1 MFEEPRETGC
11 NRNVQHNNCIEIPRV
26 DALKRSLIDDCVDRL
41 REGATVLVDTQRLQ
55 HLVADDF
62 NRRMQA
68 DGLTAWP
75 SAEVFTFPA
84 WLSRLWRDYANQS
97 EETINVLLSGE
108 QSRQIWERV
117 ISESVRSQYSEGYEY
132 LLWHITAT
140 ANQVKNAYGQIC
152 SYGIDPDYY
161 TDQISIDV
169 AHFRDWLQAYRNT
182 LVKRSAVDHEC
193 LADHVG
199 NAAEKIFGTKRPSVV
214 FAGIDT
220 WTPQLERLIESLER
234 VDCAIEILEA
244 NTVPFDSKPQRF
256 EFDTTDEEIN
266 ACSRWARVSVDANP
280 EVHRIGI
287 VVPNLREIGP
297 RLSRALSDYLN
308 PDALM
313 ENRQTN
319 KLSFHI
325 TLSGSL
331 NEVPIVVDA
340 MNLLELIRPTVSI
353 EVMTSIV
360 VSDRIKGWDQESAGR
375 AKLANEIYGVGGDRL
390 SLDDL
395 IDLANKLTVKQP
407 DLCPELIKVLHKAK
421 KTRSEQ
427 PERADYASWG
437 RFFMGWME
445 IFQSKKKGD
454 RQFGVD
460 EWQAYRSWVSIV
472 QGLAE
477 LGFVETECTVETALA
492 KLVRQVREANVQPR
506 AVRAP
511 VQVGEY
517 LSMAGQ
523 TFTHLWMLGMN
534 EKALPGSPR
543 PTPFIPISVQ
553 KNCRIAGS
561 SAEELNKQIQRRY
574 ERIVSSAQ
582 HVVQSYARTD
592 KGEHFQR
599 SHLLRLPDRFS
610 LEASEDLA
618 SCRNY
623 SSLLAVEY
631 RYSETFNDWKAPA
644 VQLKGGVTSGGTSLL
659 KDQSNCPFRAF
670 AVHRLHLKQAPSLEI
685 GVTRLARGLLMHAIA
700 ESLYKMYPTPE
711 HLKALSESGD
721 LTNVVKECVESEVET
736 YNGERVRPFSR
747 EIVEVEVSILSNLAE
762 ALVKFDM
769 QRIAEGQIPSAS
781 QVGQLSN
788 ATYELWAAEYRTDLE
803 LAGMTLTLKIDR
815 IDDCN
820 GNLILIDYKTGACS
834 LSDAGGKKPYTY
846 RPKDPQLAIYAVAM
860 DQQEHKVRDVAYYQL
875 KDGKLSTYTWFEHTQ
890 SRAKATTIDEL
901 LNSNSD
907 ASWLAVLN
915 QIAGGYIAGDAV
927 ADPLNSYGTCRYCH
941 VMPVCRIKCKT
952 DN

>member
-1 MFEEPRETGC
+1 MSENPQETGC
-11 NRNVQHNNCIEIPRV
+11 NRNVQQNNRIEIPQV

-41 REGATVLVDTQRLQ
+41 REGATVVVDTQRLQ
-55 HLVADDF
+55 HLVADEF
-62 NRRMQA
+62 NRRKQA
-68 DGLTAWP
+68 DGLTVWP
-75 SAEVFTFPA
+75 SAEVFTFSA

-97 EETINVLLSGE
+97 EEIVSVLLSGE

-117 ISESVRSQYSEGYEY
+117 ISEKVRSQYCEGYEY
-132 LLWHITAT
+132 LLWHITTT

-152 SYGIDPDYY
+152 SYGIDPDSY
-161 TDQISIDV
+161 TDHISIDV
-169 AHFRDWLQAYRNT
+169 AHFRDWLQSYQHT
-182 LVKRSAVDHEC
+182 LEKRGAIDHEC

-199 NAAEKIFGTKRPSVV
+199 NAADKLLGTERPSIV

-234 VDCAIEILEA
+234 VDCAIEILDA
-244 NTVPFDSKPQRF
+244 NTVPIDNQPQRF

-266 ACSRWARVSVDANP
+266 ACARWARVSVEANP

-287 VVPNLREIGP
+287 VTPNLREIGP

-313 ENRQTN
+313 EDRQTN

-325 TLSGSL
+325 TLGGSL

-360 VSDRIKGWDQESAGR
+360 MSDRIKGWDQESAGR

-395 IDLANKLTVKQP
+395 IDLENKLAVKQP
-407 DLCPELIKVLHKAK
+407 DLCPELTKVLHKAK
-421 KTRSEQ
+421 RKRSER

-437 RFFMGWME
+437 QFFMEWME

-460 EWQAYRSWVSIV
+460 EWQAYRSWVAIV

-477 LGFVETECTVETALA
+477 LGFVESECTVETALA
-492 KLVRQVREANVQPR
+492 KLVRSVREANVQPR
-506 AVRAP
+506 AVRTP

-553 KNCRIAGS
+553 KNCRIASS
-561 SAEELNKQIQRRY
+561 SAEELNKQVQRRF
-574 ERIVSSAQ
+574 ERIVSSAP

-592 KGEHFQR
+592 KGEHLQK
-599 SHLLRLPDRFS
+599 SHLLRFPVRFS
-610 LEASEDLA
+610 LEASEELA
-618 SCRNY
+618 SCRDY
-623 SSLLAVEY
+623 SSLLAAEY
-631 RYSETFNDWKAPA
+631 RNSETFNDWKAPA
-644 VQLKGGVTSGGTSLL
+644 VQLQGNVTSGGTSLL

-670 AVHRLHLKQAPSLEI
+670 AVHRLHLRQAPSLDV

-700 ESLYKMYPTPE
+700 QSLYETYPTPE
-711 HLKALSESGD
+711 QLKALSESGD
-721 LTNVVKECVESEVET
+721 LSNVVSECVESVVET
-736 YNGERVRPFSR
+736 YNGERVRRFSR
-747 EIVEVEVSILSNLAE
+747 EIMGVEVSILSKLSE
-762 ALVKFDM
+762 ALVNFDM
-769 QRIAEGQIPSAS
+769 QRIADGQRPLNS

-788 ATYELWAAEYRTDLE
+788 ATYKLWAAEHWTEIE
-803 LAGMTLTLKIDR
+803 LSGMKLTLKIDR
-815 IDDCN
+815 IDDCY

-860 DQQEHKVRDVAYYQL
+860 DQLKHKVRDIAYYQL
-875 KDGKLSTYTWFEHTQ
+875 KDGELSTSTWFEYTQ
-890 SRAKATTIDEL
+890 SRAKATPIDEL

-907 ASWLAVLN
+907 ASWLAVLS
-915 QIAGGYIAGDAV
+915 QIASGYIAGDAV
-927 ADPLNSYGTCRYCH
+927 ADPLNSYDTCRYCH
-941 VMPVCRIKCKT
+941 VKPVCRIKCKS

>member
-1 MFEEPRETGC
+1 MQQN
-11 NRNVQHNNCIEIPRV
+11 NRIEIPRV

-41 REGATVLVDTQRLQ
+41 RKGATVVVDTQRLQ
-55 HLVADDF
+55 HLVADEF
-62 NRRMQA
+62 NRRKQA
-68 DGLTAWP
+68 EGLTVWP
-75 SAEVFTFPA
+75 SAEVFTFSA
-84 WLSRLWRDYANQS
+84 WLSRLWRDYANLS
-97 EETINVLLSGE
+97 EQTVNVLLSVE

-117 ISESVRSQYSEGYEY
+117 ISEYVRSQYREGYEY

-152 SYGIDPDYY
+152 SYGIDPFCY
-161 TDQISIDV
+161 TDHISIDV
-169 AHFRDWLQAYRNT
+169 AHFRDWLKAYRYA
-182 LVKRSAVDHEC
+182 LVKRRAIDQEC

-199 NAAEKIFGTKRPSVV
+199 NAAEIIFGAKRRSVV
-214 FAGIDT
+214 FAGVDT
-220 WTPQLERLIESLER
+220 WTPQLERLIESLES

-244 NTVPFDSKPQRF
+244 NTVPFDRRPQRF

-266 ACSRWARVSVDANP
+266 ACARWARVSVDANP

-297 RLSRALSDYLN
+297 RMSRTLSDYLN

-313 ENRQTN
+313 EDRQTN
-319 KLSFHI
+319 KLSFHM
-325 TLSGSL
+325 TLSGSF
-331 NEVPIVVDA
+331 NKVPIVVDA

-360 VSDRIKGWDQESAGR
+360 VSDRIKGWEQESAGR
-375 AKLANEIYGVGGDRL
+375 AKLANEVYGVGGDRL

-395 IDLANKLTVKQP
+395 IELENRLAVKQP

-421 KTRSEQ
+421 RKRSEQ
-427 PERADYASWG
+427 PERADFASWG

-477 LGFVETECTVETALA
+477 LGFVESECTVETALA
-492 KLVRQVREANVQPR
+492 KLVRQVREASVQPR
-506 AVRAP
+506 AVRTP

-543 PTPFIPISVQ
+543 PTPFIPVSVQ
-553 KNCRIAGS
+553 KNCRIASS
-561 SAEELNKQIQRRY
+561 SAEELNKQVQRRY

-610 LEASEDLA
+610 LEAAEELA
-618 SCRNY
+618 SYRSY

-631 RYSETFNDWKAPA
+631 RNSETFNDWKAPV
-644 VQLKGGVTSGGTSLL
+644 VQLKGGVASGGTSLL

-670 AVHRLHLKQAPSLEI
+670 AVHRLHLKQAPSLDV

-700 ESLYKMYPTPE
+700 ESLYETYPTPE
-711 HLKALSESGD
+711 QLKTLSESGN
-721 LTNVVKECVESEVET
+721 LSNVLRESVESAVQT

-747 EIVEVEVSILSNLAE
+747 EIVEVEVSILLKLSE
-762 ALVKFDM
+762 ALVQFDR
-769 QRIAEGQIPSAS
+769 QRNAGGQKPSGS
-781 QVGQLSN
+781 HVGQLSDT
-788 ATYELWAAEYRTDLE
+788 AYELWEAEYRTEIE
-803 LAGMTLTLKIDR
+803 LSGMTLTLKIDR
-815 IDDCN
+815 IDDSD
-820 GNLILIDYKTGACS
+820 GSFILIDYKTGACN
-834 LSDAGGKKPYTY
+834 LSDAWGNNPY
-846 RPKDPQLAIYAVAM
+846 RPKDPQLAAYAVAM
-860 DQQEHKVRDVAYYQL
+860 HQQGRKVRDVAYYQL
-875 KDGKLSTYTWFEHTQ
+875 KNGELSVSSWFNFVEK
-890 SRAKATTIDEL
+890 SRVKPKSIDLL
-901 LNSNSD
+901 LNPRED
-907 ASWLAVLN
+907 VSWLTMLDHLAN
-915 QIAGGYIAGDAV
+915 GYLSGHAA
-927 ADPLNSYGTCRYCH
+927 ADPLNSFDTCRYCH
-941 VMPVCRIKCKT
+941 VKPVCRIKCKT
-952 DN
+952 DI

>member
-1 MFEEPRETGC
+1 MFENPQETGC
-11 NRNVQHNNCIEIPRV
+11 KRNVQQNNRIEIPRV

-41 REGATVLVDTQRLQ
+41 RKGATVVVDTQRLQ
-55 HLVADDF
+55 HLVADEF
-62 NRRMQA
+62 NRRRQA

-75 SAEVFTFPA
+75 SAEVFTFSA
-84 WLSRLWRDYANQS
+84 WLSRLWRDHANQS
-97 EETINVLLSGE
+97 EQTVSVLLSGE

-117 ISESVRSQYSEGYEY
+117 ISENVRSQYSEGYEY

-140 ANQVKNAYGQIC
+140 ANQVKNAYGLIC
-152 SYGIDPDYY
+152 SYGIDPYCY
-161 TDQISIDV
+161 TDHISIDV
-169 AHFRDWLQAYRNT
+169 AHFRGWLQAYRHA
-182 LVKRSAVDHEC
+182 LLKRSAIDHEC

-199 NAAEKIFGTKRPSVV
+199 NAAENIFGAKRPSMV

-220 WTPQLERLIESLER
+220 WTPQLEQLIESLER

-244 NTVPFDSKPQRF
+244 NTVPFDRQPQRF

-266 ACSRWARVSVDANP
+266 ACARWARVSVDANP

-287 VVPNLREIGP
+287 VVPNLGEIGP
-297 RLSRALSDYLN
+297 RMSRALSDYLN

-313 ENRQTN
+313 EDRQTN

-353 EVMTSIV
+353 EIMTSIV

-395 IDLANKLTVKQP
+395 IDLEKKLAVKQP
-407 DLCPELIKVLHKAK
+407 NLCPELIKVLHKAK
-421 KTRSEQ
+421 QKRSEQ
-427 PERADYASWG
+427 PERTDFASWG
-437 RFFMGWME
+437 RFFMTWME

-477 LGFVETECTVETALA
+477 LGFVESRCTVETVLA

-506 AVRAP
+506 SVRTP

-534 EKALPGSPR
+534 EKSLPGSPR

-553 KNCRIAGS
+553 KESRIASS
-561 SAEELNKQIQRRY
+561 SAEELNKQVQRRY

-582 HVVQSYARTD
+582 NVVQSYARTD
-592 KGEHFQR
+592 KGEHFQK

-610 LEASEDLA
+610 LEASEELA
-618 SCRNY
+618 SCRSY
-623 SSLLAVEY
+623 LSLLTLEY
-631 RYSETFNDWKAPA
+631 GNSETFNDWKAPA
-644 VQLKGGVTSGGTSLL
+644 VQLKGGVASGGTSLL

-670 AVHRLHLKQAPSLEI
+670 AVHRLHLNQVPSLDV
-685 GVTRLARGLLMHAIA
+685 GVTRLTRGLLMHSIA
-700 ESLYKMYPTPE
+700 ESLYKAYQTPE
-711 HLKALSESGD
+711 QLNTLSESGN
-721 LTNVVKECVESEVET
+721 LSNVVRECVSSVVKT
-736 YNGERVRPFSR
+736 YNGERVRPFST
-747 EIVEVEVSILSNLAE
+747 EIEEVEISILSKLSE
-762 ALVKFDM
+762 ALVNFDM
-769 QRIAEGQIPSAS
+769 QRITEKQEPLDS
-781 QVGQLSN
+781 QVSQLSDT
-788 ATYELWAAEYRTDLE
+788 TYKLWEAEHRTKIELS
-803 LAGMTLTLKIDR
+803 GMTLTLKIDR
-815 IDDCN
+815 IDDAY
-820 GNLILIDYKTGACS
+820 GSFILIDYKTGACS
-834 LSDAGGKKPYTY
+834 LSDAWGSNPY
-846 RPKDPQLAIYAVAM
+846 RPKDPQLAAYAVAM
-860 DQQEHKVRDVAYYQL
+860 HQQGRKVTDVAYYQL
-875 KDGKLSTYTWFEHTQ
+875 KDGELSASSWFHFVER
-890 SRAKATTIDEL
+890 SRANPKPVEL
-901 LNSNSD
+901 LLNPTED
-907 ASWLAVLN
+907 VSWLTTLEHLANDYLS
-915 QIAGGYIAGDAV
+915 GHAV
-927 ADPLNSYGTCRYCH
+927 ADPLNTYDTCRYCH
-941 VMPVCRIKCKT
+941 VEPVCRIKCKS
-952 DN
+952 DL

>member
-1 MFEEPRETGC
+1 MFENPQETGC
-11 NRNVQHNNCIEIPRV
+11 NHNVQQNNRIEIPRV

-41 REGATVLVDTQRLQ
+41 REGATVVVDTQRLQ
-55 HLVADDF
+55 HLVADEF

-68 DGLTAWP
+68 DGLTVWP
-75 SAEVFTFPA
+75 SAEVFTFSA

-97 EETINVLLSGE
+97 EQTVSVLLSGE

-117 ISESVRSQYSEGYEY
+117 ISDNVRSQYSEGYEY

-152 SYGIDPDYY
+152 SYGIDPDCYS
-161 TDQISIDV
+161 DHISIDV
-169 AHFRDWLQAYRNT
+169 AHFRDWLHAYRQT
-182 LVKRSAVDHEC
+182 LVKRRAIDHEC

-199 NAAEKIFGTKRPSVV
+199 NAAEKLFGTERPSIV

-234 VDCAIEILEA
+234 VDCVVQILEA
-244 NTVPFDSKPQRF
+244 NTVPFDRQPQRL

-266 ACSRWARVSVDANP
+266 ACARWARVSVDANP

-313 ENRQTN
+313 EDRQTN

-360 VSDRIKGWDQESAGR
+360 MSDRIKGWDQESAGR

-395 IDLANKLTVKQP
+395 IDLEKKLVKNP

-421 KTRSEQ
+421 QTRSEQ

-437 RFFMGWME
+437 QFFMGWME

-460 EWQAYRSWVSIV
+460 EWQAYRSWVAIV

-477 LGFVETECTVETALA
+477 LGFVETDCTVETALA
-492 KLVRQVREANVQPR
+492 KLVRSVREANVQPR
-506 AVRAP
+506 AVRTP

-523 TFTHLWMLGMN
+523 KFTHLWMLGMN

-553 KNCRIAGS
+553 KNCRIASS
-561 SAEELNKQIQRRY
+561 SAEELNIQIQRRY

-599 SHLLRLPDRFS
+599 SHLLRIPDRFS

-618 SCRNY
+618 SCRDY
-623 SSLLAVEY
+623 SSLLALEY
-631 RYSETFNDWKAPA
+631 RNSQTFNDWKAPA
-644 VQLKGGVTSGGTSLL
+644 VQLNGGVTSGGTSLL

-670 AVHRLHLKQAPSLEI
+670 AVHRLNLNQAPSI
-685 GVTRLARGLLMHAIA
+685 DVGVTRLARGLLMHAIA

-711 HLKALSESGD
+711 QLKALSESGE
-721 LTNVVKECVESEVET
+721 LTNVVRESVESAVET
-736 YNGERVRPFSR
+736 YNGGRVRPFSR
-747 EIVEVEVSILSNLAE
+747 EIVEVEVSILSKLSE
-762 ALVKFDM
+762 ALVYFDM
-769 QRIAEGQIPSAS
+769 QRIAERQKPLDF
-781 QVGQLSN
+781 QVGQLSKT
-788 ATYELWAAEYRTDLE
+788 TYELCAAEHRTEIE
-803 LAGMTLTLKIDR
+803 LSGMTLTLKIDR
-815 IDDCN
+815 IDDSY
-820 GNLILIDYKTGACS
+820 GNLILIDYKTGECK
-834 LSDAGGKKPYTY
+834 LSDAWGNYPY
-846 RPKDPQLAIYAVAM
+846 RPKDPQLAAYAVAM
-860 DQQEHKVRDVAYYQL
+860 HQQGHRVRDVAYYQL
-875 KDGKLSTYTWFEHTQ
+875 KDGELSTSTWFEYSQ
-890 SRAKATTIDEL
+890 GRAKATPIDEL
-901 LNSNSD
+901 LDSEMEL
-907 ASWLAVLN
+907 SWLTVLERL
-915 QIAGGYIAGDAV
+915 AGSYIAGDAV
-927 ADPLNSYGTCRYCH
+927 ADPLNSYNTCRYCH
-941 VMPVCRIKCKT
+941 VMPVCRIKCKS
-952 DN
+952 DI

>member
-1 MFEEPRETGC
+1 MFKNPQEIGC
-11 NRNVQHNNCIEIPRV
+11 NRNVQQNNRIEIPRI

-41 REGATVLVDTQRLQ
+41 RDGSTVVVDTQRLQ
-55 HLVADDF
+55 HLVADEF

-68 DGLTAWP
+68 EGLTAWP
-75 SAEVFTFPA
+75 SAEVFTFSA

-97 EETINVLLSGE
+97 DETVSVLLSGE

-117 ISESVRSQYSEGYEY
+117 ISENVRSQYSEGYEY

-140 ANQVKNAYGQIC
+140 ANQVKNAYGLIC
-152 SYGIDPDYY
+152 SYDIDPECY
-161 TDQISIDV
+161 TDHISIDV
-169 AHFRDWLQAYRNT
+169 AHFRNWLKAYRHA
-182 LVKRSAVDHEC
+182 LVKRSAIDHEC
-193 LADHVG
+193 LAGHVG
-199 NAAEKIFGTKRPSVV
+199 NAVEKIFSAKRPSVV

-220 WTPQLERLIESLER
+220 WTPQLEWLIESLER
-234 VDCAIEILEA
+234 VECAIETLEA
-244 NTVPFDSKPQRF
+244 NTVPFDRQPQKF

-266 ACSRWARVSVDANP
+266 ACARWARVAVDANP

-287 VVPNLREIGP
+287 VVPNLGEIGP

-313 ENRQTN
+313 EDRQTN

-331 NEVPIVVDA
+331 SEVPIVVDA

-395 IDLANKLTVKQP
+395 IALENKLAFKQP

-421 KTRSEQ
+421 LKRSQQ

-437 RFFMGWME
+437 RFFMEWME

-477 LGFVETECTVETALA
+477 LGFVESECTVETAFA
-492 KLVRQVREANVQPR
+492 KLVRSVREANVQPR
-506 AVRAP
+506 AVRTP

-543 PTPFIPISVQ
+543 PTPFVPISIQ
-553 KNCRIAGS
+553 KNCRIASS
-561 SAEELNKQIQRRY
+561 SAEELNKQVQRRF

-582 HVVQSYARTD
+582 HVVQSYARMD
-592 KGEHFQR
+592 RGEHFQK
-599 SHLLRLPDRFS
+599 SHLLRFPGRFS

-618 SCRNY
+618 SCREY
-623 SSLLAVEY
+623 SSLLTAEY
-631 RYSETFNDWKAPA
+631 RNSETFNDWKAPA
-644 VQLKGGVTSGGTSLL
+644 VQLEGGVTSGGTSLL

-670 AVHRLHLKQAPSLEI
+670 AVHRLHLKQAPSLDV
-685 GVTRLARGLLMHAIA
+685 GVTRLARGLLMHDIA
-700 ESLYKMYPTPE
+700 ERLYKTFRTPDQ
-711 HLKALSESGD
+711 LKELSESGE
-721 LTNVVKECVESEVET
+721 LSNVIRKHVKSAVEK
-736 YNGERVRPFSR
+736 YNGKRVRPFSR
-747 EIVEVEVSILSNLAE
+747 EIVDVEVSILSILTE
-762 ALVKFDM
+762 ALVHFDM
-769 QRIAEGQIPSAS
+769 QRIAKGQEHLDS
-781 QVGQLSN
+781 QVGQLAN
-788 ATYELWAAEYRTDLE
+788 ATYELWATEHRTQIE
-803 LAGMTLTLKIDR
+803 LSGMTLTLKIDR

-834 LSDAGGKKPYTY
+834 LSDAGGKQPYTD
-846 RPKDPQLAIYAVAM
+846 RPKDPQLAVYAVAM
-860 DQQEHKVRDVAYYQL
+860 DQQEHRVRDVAYYQL
-875 KDGKLSTYTWFEHTQ
+875 KDGELSTHTWFGYTQ
-890 SRAKATTIDEL
+890 GRAKATPIDEL
-901 LNSNSD
+901 LNSTSD
-907 ASWLAVLN
+907 VGWLAVLN

-941 VMPVCRIKCKT
+941 VEPVCRIKCKT

>member
-1 MFEEPRETGC
+1 MSENPQETGC
-11 NRNVQHNNCIEIPRV
+11 NRNVQQNNRIEIPQV
-26 DALKRSLIDDCVDRL
+26 NALNRSLIDDCVERL
-41 REGATVLVDTQRLQ
+41 REGATVVVDTQRFQ
-55 HLVADDF
+55 HLVADEF

-68 DGLTAWP
+68 DDLTVWP
-75 SAEVFTFPA
+75 SAEVFTFSA

-97 EETINVLLSGE
+97 DLTVSVLLSGE

-117 ISESVRSQYSEGYEY
+117 ISENVRSQYSEGYEY

-140 ANQVKNAYGQIC
+140 ANQVKDAYGQIC
-152 SYGIDPDYY
+152 SYDIDPYCY
-161 TDQISIDV
+161 TDHISVDV
-169 AHFRDWLQAYRNT
+169 AHFRDWLKTYR
-182 LVKRSAVDHEC
+182 LALSKRSAIDYEC
-193 LADHVG
+193 LPDHVG
-199 NAAEKIFGTKRPSVV
+199 NAAEKIFGTKPPDVV

-220 WTPQLERLIESLER
+220 WTPQRERLIESLKG

-244 NTVPFDSKPQRF
+244 HTVPYDRQPQRF

-266 ACSRWARVSVDANP
+266 ACARWARVLVDGNP

-287 VVPNLREIGP
+287 VVPNLRDIGP
-297 RLSRALSDYLN
+297 RMSRVLSDYLN

-313 ENRQTN
+313 EDRQTN

-353 EVMTSIV
+353 EVMASIV
-360 VSDRIKGWDQESAGR
+360 VSDRIKGWVQESAGR

-395 IDLANKLTVKQP
+395 IDLENKLTVKQP

-421 KTRSEQ
+421 QKRLEQ
-427 PERADYASWG
+427 PERADFASWG
-437 RFFMGWME
+437 RFFMEWME

-477 LGFVETECTVETALA
+477 LGFVESRCTVETALA

-506 AVRAP
+506 AVRTP

-523 TFTHLWMLGMN
+523 SFTHLWMLGMN

-553 KNCRIAGS
+553 KKCRIASS
-561 SAEELNKQIQRRY
+561 SAEELNKQVQRRY
-574 ERIVSSAQ
+574 DRIVSSAQ

-599 SHLLRLPDRFS
+599 SHLLKLPGKIS
-610 LEASEDLA
+610 PETSEELA
-618 SCRNY
+618 SCRSY
-623 SSLLAVEY
+623 LSLLAVEY
-631 RYSETFNDWKAPA
+631 RNSETFNDWNAPA
-644 VQLKGGVTSGGTSLL
+644 VQLKGGVASGGTSLL

-670 AVHRLHLKQAPSLEI
+670 AVHRLYLNQAPSLDV

-700 ESLYKMYPTPE
+700 ESLYKTYPTPE
-711 HLKALSESGD
+711 QLKTLSESGN
-721 LTNVVKECVESEVET
+721 LSIVVTECVASAVKT
-736 YNGERVRPFSR
+736 YNAKRIRPFSR
-747 EIVEVEVSILSNLAE
+747 AIEEVEISILSQLSE
-762 ALVKFDM
+762 ALVHFDM
-769 QRIAEGQIPSAS
+769 QRITEEQEHLDSPVS
-781 QVGQLSN
+781 QLSDT
-788 ATYELWAAEYRTDLE
+788 AYELWATEHRTEIE
-803 LAGMTLTLKIDR
+803 LSGITLTLKIDR
-815 IDDCN
+815 IDESY
-820 GNLILIDYKTGACS
+820 GSFILIDYKTGACN
-834 LSDAGGKKPYTY
+834 LSDAWGNNPY
-846 RPKDPQLAIYAVAM
+846 RPKDPQLAAYAVAM
-860 DQQEHKVRDVAYYQL
+860 HQQGRKVGEVAYYQL
-875 KDGKLSTYTWFEHTQ
+875 KNGELSPHSWFEFVNKR
-890 SRAKATTIDEL
+890 SKSNPKPIEL
-901 LNSNSD
+901 LLD
-907 ASWLAVLN
+907 PREDVSWLTTLDHLAN
-915 QIAGGYIAGDAV
+915 GYLSGHAV
-927 ADPLNSYGTCRYCH
+927 ADPLNSYDTCRYCH
-941 VMPVCRIKCKT
+941 VEPVCRIKCKT
-952 DN
+952 NI

>member
-1 MFEEPRETGC
+1 MQQN
-11 NRNVQHNNCIEIPRV
+11 NRIEIPRV

-41 REGATVLVDTQRLQ
+41 REGATVVVDTQRLQ
-55 HLVADDF
+55 HLVADEF

-68 DGLTAWP
+68 DGLTVWP
-75 SAEVFTFPA
+75 SAEVFTFSA
-84 WLSRLWRDYANQS
+84 WLSRLWQDYANQS
-97 EETINVLLSGE
+97 EQTVSVLLSGE

-117 ISESVRSQYSEGYEY
+117 ISENVRSQYSEGYEY

-152 SYGIDPDYY
+152 SYGIDPDAY
-161 TDQISIDV
+161 TDHISIDV
-169 AHFRDWLQAYRNT
+169 AHFRDWLQAYRHT
-182 LVKRSAVDHEC
+182 LVKHSAIDHEC

-199 NAAEKIFGTKRPSVV
+199 NAVENLFGTERPSIV

-234 VDCAIEILEA
+234 VDCAVEILEA
-244 NTVPFDSKPQRF
+244 NTVPFDRLPQRF

-266 ACSRWARVSVDANP
+266 ACARWARVSVEANP

-297 RLSRALSDYLN
+297 GLSRALSDYLN

-313 ENRQTN
+313 EDRQTN

-360 VSDRIKGWDQESAGR
+360 MSDRIKGWDQESAGR

-395 IDLANKLTVKQP
+395 IYLEKKIAAKKN

-421 KTRSEQ
+421 QTRSEQ

-437 RFFMGWME
+437 RYFMGWME

-460 EWQAYRSWVSIV
+460 EWQAYRSWVAIV
-472 QGLAE
+472 QSLAE

-492 KLVRQVREANVQPR
+492 KLVRSVREANVQPR
-506 AVRAP
+506 AVRTP

-553 KNCRIAGS
+553 KNCRIASS
-561 SAEELNKQIQRRY
+561 SAEELNKQVQRRF

-599 SHLLRLPDRFS
+599 SHLLRLPGKLS
-610 LEASEDLA
+610 LEASEELA
-618 SCRNY
+618 SCRDY
-623 SSLLAVEY
+623 LSLLAMEY
-631 RYSETFNDWKAPA
+631 RNSETFNDWRAPA

-670 AVHRLHLKQAPSLEI
+670 AVHRLHLKQGPSLDV

-700 ESLYKMYPTPE
+700 ESLYKTYPSPE
-711 HLKALSESGD
+711 QFKALSESGD
-721 LTNVVKECVESEVET
+721 LSNIVRECVESEVET
-736 YNGERVRPFSR
+736 FNSARVRPFSR
-747 EIVEVEVSILSNLAE
+747 EIAEVEVSILLKLAE
-762 ALVKFDM
+762 ALVNFDL
-769 QRIAEGQIPSAS
+769 QRFAKGQKPLDLHI
-781 QVGQLSN
+781 GQLSN
-788 ATYELWAAEYRTDLE
+788 ANYELWAAEHWTEIE
-803 LAGMTLTLKIDR
+803 LSGMTLTLKIDR

-820 GNLILIDYKTGACS
+820 GKLILIDYKTGACS
-834 LSDAGGKKPYTY
+834 LSDSGGKKPYTY

-875 KDGKLSTYTWFEHTQ
+875 KNGELSTHTWFEYSQ
-890 SRAKATTIDEL
+890 GRAKATPIDEL

-907 ASWLAVLN
+907 TSWLAVLN
-915 QIAGGYIAGDAV
+915 QIAGGYIDGDAV
-927 ADPLNSYGTCRYCH
+927 ADPLNSYDTCRYCH
-941 VMPVCRIKCKT
+941 VKPVCRIKCKA
-952 DN
+952 DI